1 MKKVNSLQRVY
12 LNHDIYLGLRHIKV
26 AENPYLNHVRKLEN
40 YFMLRIEMKKDQDML
55 RIFSL
60 AGITRAKNASY
71 L

>member
-12 LNHDIYLGLRHIKV
+12 LNHDINLRLRHIKV
-26 AENPYLNHVRKLEN
+26 AEYLYLTHGRKLEN
-40 YFMLRIEMKKDQDML
+40 YFMHRIEMKKDQDML

-71 L
+71 I

>member
-26 AENPYLNHVRKLEN
+26 AEYLYLTRGRKLEN

-60 AGITRAKNASY
+60 TGITRAKNASY